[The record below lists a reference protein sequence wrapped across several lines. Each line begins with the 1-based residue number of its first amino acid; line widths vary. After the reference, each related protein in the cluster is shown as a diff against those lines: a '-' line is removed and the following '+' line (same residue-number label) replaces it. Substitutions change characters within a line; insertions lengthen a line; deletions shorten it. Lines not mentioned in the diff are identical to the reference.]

1 MASLEVKTNLAHEK
15 KKFFKCEKCK
25 KKFISEARLKWHLVT
40 LHEGNN
46 PYQCIHCKKNFSFK
60 KSLQKHIISAHDG
73 GPYECSECSD
83 TFDNKALCVLD
94 TTIWKHKEGL
104 IKATRV
110 ALNTLGFLKREIET
124 YNDT

>member
-1 MASLEVKTNLAHEK
+1 MKKRSFSSVRNVRKSSFQRQDLSGIQLQFMKETIHTNV
-15 KKFFKCEKCK
+15 
-25 KKFISEARLKWHLVT
+25 FIARRISPSK
-40 LHEGNN
+40 N
-46 PYQCIHCKKNFSFK
+46 PYKN
-60 KSLQKHIISAHDG
+60 ISAHDG

-94 TTIWKHKEGL
+94 TTIWKSKEGL